1 MADPASG
8 GPRKNRYRPWIWTA
22 VAIVIVA
29 ALLYRFSRKVMPVRM
44 GSTYRG
50 QLVNTLSTNGIVQ
63 PTENYAAYSPKPG
76 IVKAVY
82 VHQGQKVKVNQ
93 LLLSLDDSE
102 ARSDVA
108 GALAALRG
116 TQAQLLALQHG
127 SRPEQ
132 IALSSDLAKTTA
144 ARNRAQ
150 ATLATLEQLQKQ
162 GAASASEVDAA
173 RQNLAADNATL
184 QTLHLRQTQNYAPI
198 DLKHAEANVS
208 NAQAAYASALSVLRQ
223 ENVRAPF
230 AGTVYDVEVRPSDF
244 VPAGKRLLQM
254 ADLKKIE
261 IRAYFDEPEVG
272 KLAVGKQVKIVWD
285 AKPGRVW
292 HGRIVRTPTTIIPYG
307 TRNVGEALVSV
318 DDADETLLPNTN
330 VTLTVTLFDIHNA
343 LIVPRE
349 ALRVDDSGADYVLR
363 VENGKLHRTDVK
375 IGALNLT
382 QVQILSGLSEGDV
395 VALSAPDG
403 SNLHDG
409 MEVSRAK

>member
-29 ALLYRFSRKVMPVRM
+29 TLLYRFSRKVMPVRM
-44 GSTYRG
+44 GSAYRG

-63 PTENYAAYSPKPG
+63 PMENYAAYSPQPG

-82 VHQGQKVKVNQ
+82 VHQGQKVKTSQ
-93 LLLSLDDSE
+93 LLLTLDDSQAKSE
-102 ARSDVA
+102 VES
-108 GALAALRG
+108 ALAALRG
-116 TQAQLLALQHG
+116 AQAQLQSLQHG

-132 IALSSDLAKTTA
+132 ITLASDLAKTTA
-144 ARNRAQ
+144 ARDQAR
-150 ATLATLEQLQKQ
+150 ATLTTLEQLQKQ
-162 GAASASEVDAA
+162 GAASTSEVGAA
-173 RQNLAADNATL
+173 RRTLAADNAAL
-184 QTLHLRQTQNYAPI
+184 QTLHQRQTQNYAPI
-198 DLKHAEANVS
+198 DLEHVQANVA
-208 NAQAAYASALSVLRQ
+208 NAKAAYASALNVLKQ

-244 VPAGKRLLQM
+244 VPAGKKLLQM

-272 KLAVGKQVKIVWD
+272 ELAVGKQVKIVWD
-285 AKPGRVW
+285 AKPDRVW

-330 VTLTVTLFDIHNA
+330 VTLTVTLFDIRNA

-349 ALRVDDSGADYVLR
+349 ALRIGDSGADYVLR
-363 VENGKLHRTDVK
+363 VENGKLHRADVK

-382 QVQILSGLSEGDV
+382 QVQILSGLSVGDI

-409 MEVSRAK
+409 MAVSRAK